1 LVQPANKV
9 LPALWVLKAKLAPP
23 VRQARA
29 LPALQAN
36 RVFPVPLV
44 SAVKPE
50 RRAPQEMWQEEALA

>member
-1 LVQPANKV
+1 LVRPANKV
-9 LPALWVLKAKLAPP
+9 LLALWARKAPLAPP

-29 LPALQAN
+29 LPVLRAN

-44 SAVKPE
+44 SVVKPE